1 MLILLTQDGSN
12 QGCVALGFNILRT
25 TGKVLAEEGQA
36 VIYLLRSAPSC
47 DFRERSSDTYKPF
60 K

>member
-1 MLILLTQDGSN
+1 MLILLTQDGSD

-36 VIYLLRSAPSC
+36 VIYLRSASSC
-47 DFRERSSDTYKPF
+47 DFRERSSDTYRPF